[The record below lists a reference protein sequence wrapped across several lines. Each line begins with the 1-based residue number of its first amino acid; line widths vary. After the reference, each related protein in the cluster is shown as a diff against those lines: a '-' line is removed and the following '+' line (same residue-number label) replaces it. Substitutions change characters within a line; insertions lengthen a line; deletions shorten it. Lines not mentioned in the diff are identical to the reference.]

1 MKLYSIYLPT
11 VSHIDIQATLGTVLD
26 DLFTYIIPWKLIGHA
41 IDQNF
46 WSTSVTDDIVY
57 SERYK

>member
-46 WSTSVTDDIVY
+46 
-57 SERYK
+57 